1 MNDVPLFIENISRQ
15 NLIEGFH
22 SVPGRCI
29 LIQIRDPDTPERLS
43 KPFPDP
49 LPHYNFE
56 MAYRFEFFDAEDH
69 HDDVPEELM
78 ISDQQAKDL
87 VNILLDAR
95 DNRQNV
101 IVHCHAGLC
110 RSGAV
115 AEVGVILGFK
125 STGRRRL
132 PNLRVKKKMMDVLG
146 LSYDVE
152 ADREIQLR
160 MFKEAW

>member
-15 NLIEGFH
+15 DLAEGFH
-22 SVPGRCI
+22 SLPGRCI
-29 LIQIRDPDTPERLS
+29 LIQIRDPGGREFPES
-43 KPFPDP
+43 N
-49 LPHYNFE
+49 YSFE
-56 MAYRFEFFDAEDH
+56 MIYRFEFFDAEDH
-69 HDDVPEELM
+69 HDDVAEEHM
-78 ISDQQAKDL
+78 ISDAQAKDL

-101 IVHCHAGLC
+101 IVHCQAGLC

-115 AEVGVILGFK
+115 AEIGTILGFQ

-146 LSYDVE
+146 LSYDVD
-152 ADREIQLR
+152 ADREIQMR
-160 MFKEAW
+160 MFKESW